1 MKLHY
6 LLSLGLLF
14 LSAESLAITQQSDSL
29 QVKAQAAAAR
39 KFVESLSVGAYA
51 NACAQFDGS
60 VRGAISVQK
69 LNEIWTALNAQSGVF
84 KRIQSVRPESAI
96 PYTIEYV
103 ATVFGNTVLDL
114 KIVLTDSSAI
124 VGFFILP
131 HQEDHAYV
139 PPGYAMPGSYRET
152 DVWVGSGQW
161 RLPGTLTLPRGGGLF
176 SAVVLVHG
184 SGPNDRDETIGPN
197 KPFKD
202 LALGLASQRIAV
214 LRYEKRTKVY
224 ASKMLRSKD
233 SITVK
238 EEAIDDALAAVTLL
252 QHTPGIDARK
262 IFVLGHSLGG
272 MLVPRI
278 GIADSSIAGFVVM
291 AGAARPFEDL
301 LLEQMKY
308 IASLDDTITAEKK
321 KQLEKLSQ
329 QVLRV
334 KDKSL
339 SLQTDPAELPPGVPP
354 KYWLDLRGYSPAA
367 SAATLN
373 RPMLIL
379 QGERDYQVTLDD
391 YREWR
396 AFLSGKKNV
405 QFKTYPKLN
414 HLFIPGEGKST
425 PTEYQTAGHVAEEV
439 VNDIARWIFSP

>member
-6 LLSLGLLF
+6 LFSLGLLF
-14 LSAESLAITQQSDSL
+14 LSAESLAITKQSDSL
-29 QVKAQAAAAR
+29 QVKTPAAVAR
-39 KFVESLSVGAYA
+39 KFVEALSVGAYE

-69 LNEIWTALNAQSGVF
+69 LNEIWTALNAQSGAF
-84 KRIQSVRPESAI
+84 KRIQSVWSESAT

-103 ATVFGNTVLDL
+103 VTEFANAVLDL
-114 KIVLTDSSAI
+114 KIVLSDSATI

-131 HQEDHAYV
+131 HQEEHAYM
-139 PPGYAMPGSYRET
+139 PPAYVMPGSYRET

-161 RLPGTLTLPRGGGLF
+161 RLPGTLTLPNGSGPIP
-176 SAVVLVHG
+176 AVVLVHG

-238 EEAIDDALAAVTLL
+238 EETIDDALAAVTLL

-278 GIADSSIAGFVVM
+278 GLADSSIAGFVVM
-291 AGAARPFEDL
+291 AGASRPLEDL
-301 LLEQMKY
+301 ILEQMKY
-308 IASLDDTITAEKK
+308 IASLDDTITGEMK

-354 KYWLDLRGYSPAA
+354 KYWLDLRGYAPAQ
-367 SAATLN
+367 SAARLN

-379 QGERDYQVTLDD
+379 QGERDYQVTMED
-391 YREWR
+391 YREWK

-414 HLFIPGEGKST
+414 HLFVAGNGKST
-425 PTEYQTAGHVAEEV
+425 PAEYQAAGHVADDV
-439 VNDIARWIFSP
+439 VNDIARWISCQ

>member
-1 MKLHY
+1 
-6 LLSLGLLF
+6 
-14 LSAESLAITQQSDSL
+14 
-29 QVKAQAAAAR
+29 
-39 KFVESLSVGAYA
+39 
-51 NACAQFDGS
+51 
-60 VRGAISVQK
+60 
-69 LNEIWTALNAQSGVF
+69 
-84 KRIQSVRPESAI
+84 
-96 PYTIEYV
+96 
-103 ATVFGNTVLDL
+103 
-114 KIVLTDSSAI
+114 
-124 VGFFILP
+124 
-131 HQEDHAYV
+131 
-139 PPGYAMPGSYRET
+139 
-152 DVWVGSGQW
+152 
-161 RLPGTLTLPRGGGLF
+161 
-176 SAVVLVHG
+176 
-184 SGPNDRDETIGPN
+184 
-197 KPFKD
+197 
-202 LALGLASQRIAV
+202 
-214 LRYEKRTKVY
+214 
-224 ASKMLRSKD
+224 
-233 SITVK
+233 
-238 EEAIDDALAAVTLL
+238 
-252 QHTPGIDARK
+252 
-262 IFVLGHSLGG
+262 

-291 AGAARPFEDL
+291 AGAARPLEDL
-301 LLEQMKY
+301 ILEQMKY

-339 SLQTDPAELPPGVPP
+339 SLQTDPAELPLGVPP